1 MTFHHP
7 SPTAKRG
14 NGETDP
20 DPWAGGLRRRIG
32 AALLHEESLLPY
44 LVTQEQ
50 LYLS

>member
-14 NGETDP
+14 NGET

-44 LVTQEQ
+44 LVAQEQ